1 MTDEKMLEEEK
12 RVGALLGR
20 ENELHARGITLVGGI
35 DEAGRGPL
43 VGPVVASCVILPPD
57 FFVPYLNDSKK
68 VTEKRREAMF
78 PQIIEGAVSVGVGL
92 ATPEEIDD
100 VNILNATYMA
110 MKRAV
115 KAMKVKPAYVLND
128 AVHIPDLGIE
138 QESVVKG
145 DAKIACISAASVV
158 AKVTRDNIM
167 REYDSLVPKYHFSRH
182 KGYPTRAHY
191 EILEQYGV
199 LPIYRRSFLTKR
211 IEAGTL
217 VVTENKVDLPDP
229 YDLADEFLKGYG
241 LSVVR

>member
-1 MTDEKMLEEEK
+1 MTDEQMIEEK
-12 RVGALLGR
+12 QRVEALFGR
-20 ENELHARGITLVGGI
+20 EKELHSRGIALVGGI

-68 VTEKRREAMF
+68 VTEKRREAML
-78 PQIIEGAVSVGVGL
+78 PKIIEGAVSVGTGL
-92 ATPEEIDD
+92 ATPAEIDE

-110 MKRAV
+110 MRRAV
-115 KAMKVKPAYVLND
+115 KAMKIKPEYLLND
-128 AVHIPDLGIE
+128 AVHIPELGVE

-158 AKVTRDNIM
+158 AKVTRDHIM
-167 REYDSLVPKYHFSRH
+167 CEYDRLVPEYRFSRH
-182 KGYPTRAHY
+182 KGYPTKAHY
-191 EILEQYGV
+191 ELLQQYGV
-199 LPIYRRSFLTKR
+199 LPIYRRSFLKKR

-217 VVTENKVDLPDP
+217 SVRENDVKLPDP
-229 YDLADEFLKGYG
+229 YDLADSFLKEYG